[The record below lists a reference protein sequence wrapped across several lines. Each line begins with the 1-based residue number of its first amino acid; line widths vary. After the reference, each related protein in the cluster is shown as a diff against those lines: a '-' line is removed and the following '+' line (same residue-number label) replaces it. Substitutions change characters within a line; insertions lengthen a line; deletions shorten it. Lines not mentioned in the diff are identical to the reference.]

1 LVHLR
6 RAWDTMAH
14 TLGGEQHLCRALG
27 PGITGVDMLHTA
39 DPKVQK
45 RICECMHELE
55 FDAMTDANSVGEIGG
70 PPSIED
76 AIRVKS
82 CSAEG
87 SAWLRCVPHRRELW
101 MANNAFVHAVNF
113 RFGVPQR
120 FLQVVDRCPCHDRYD
135 HHRAHAH
142 RHGTGQNHSNRGRR
156 QRAKRRKQRHMW
168 HAVKDKPPPGRVDGR
183 GHHFLQCNTVEK
195 LTKHNRIQSA
205 VKRVGEDAGL
215 TGQRA
220 VPQDLR
226 AGSNDRG
233 MQVPDLKFYDYG
245 PDMVDLLVDIT
256 QLHPN
261 APSYITK
268 FGRSEAGSVANYG
281 GNEKVRKH
289 GDKAKASGHAFTG
302 ASLETY
308 GIFGDDLRKLIKDFA
323 KCGGDR
329 RFSAGPNGWSAPN
342 FIELSRQRI
351 AVAAQIG
358 LYNMMA
364 KAQRARNTRR
374 RGVAS
379 VLACLDPN
387 IAELSSLV
395 SLHHVASRDS
405 SD

>member
-1 LVHLR
+1 MGGDLDAVLGE
-6 RAWDTMAH
+6 
-14 TLGGEQHLCRALG
+14 TLEA
-27 PGITGVDMLHTA
+27 
-39 DPKVQK
+39 
-45 RICECMHELE
+45 
-55 FDAMTDANSVGEIGG
+55 
-70 PPSIED
+70 
-76 AIRVKS
+76 
-82 CSAEG
+82 
-87 SAWLRCVPHRRELW
+87 
-101 MANNAFVHAVNF
+101 
-113 RFGVPQR
+113 
-120 FLQVVDRCPCHDRYD
+120 
-135 HHRAHAH
+135 
-142 RHGTGQNHSNRGRR
+142 
-156 QRAKRRKQRHMW
+156 
-168 HAVKDKPPPGRVDGR
+168 PPPGLGSSS
-183 GHHFLQCNTVEK
+183 
-195 LTKHNRIQSA
+195 SA
-205 VKRVGEDAGL
+205 AKQAVARQ
-215 TGQRA
+215 QRWA
-220 VPQDLR
+220 
-226 AGSNDRG
+226 S
-233 MQVPDLKFYDYG
+233 
-245 PDMVDLLVDIT
+245 
-256 QLHPN
+256 
-261 APSYITK
+261 
-268 FGRSEAGSVANYG
+268 
-281 GNEKVRKH
+281 KH

>member
-1 LVHLR
+1 
-6 RAWDTMAH
+6 M
-14 TLGGEQHLCRALG
+14 
-27 PGITGVDMLHTA
+27 
-39 DPKVQK
+39 
-45 RICECMHELE
+45 
-55 FDAMTDANSVGEIGG
+55 
-70 PPSIED
+70 
-76 AIRVKS
+76 
-82 CSAEG
+82 
-87 SAWLRCVPHRRELW
+87 
-101 MANNAFVHAVNF
+101 
-113 RFGVPQR
+113 
-120 FLQVVDRCPCHDRYD
+120 
-135 HHRAHAH
+135 
-142 RHGTGQNHSNRGRR
+142 
-156 QRAKRRKQRHMW
+156 
-168 HAVKDKPPPGRVDGR
+168 
-183 GHHFLQCNTVEK
+183 
-195 LTKHNRIQSA
+195 
-205 VKRVGEDAGL
+205 
-215 TGQRA
+215 
-220 VPQDLR
+220 
-226 AGSNDRG
+226 
-233 MQVPDLKFYDYG
+233 PDLKFYDYG

-395 SLHHVASRDS
+395 SLHHVLVASRDS